1 MTSDR
6 RYNNSGRVAS
16 GRHDFSRVAMPRSR
30 VARWRA
36 AELHGAS
43 GAVRNRSHTTEGH
56 GHTTEVLPGA
66 QPHDQ
71 NNMLL
76 VSGYIFVDFQTLPS
90 PATRIWGHGS
100 DVDLRICPAKRQPD
114 AGEGKVWKSTKID
127 AVTGGNCIAR
137 HKCHKCAVD
146 NAVGRAHDLLTI

>member
-1 MTSDR
+1 MATDHGKVIR
-6 RYNNSGRVAS
+6 DKGYNNSGRVAS

-43 GAVRNRSHTTEGH
+43 GAVRNRSHTTEQH

-76 VSGYIFVDFQTLPS
+76 VSGYIFVDFQTVALAGIRLPFGRPNS
-90 PATRIWGHGS
+90 GGTVPGNWLVAIGEPIFGS
-100 DVDLRICPAKRQPD
+100 ISGTSQNEHRVF
-114 AGEGKVWKSTKID
+114 
-127 AVTGGNCIAR
+127 
-137 HKCHKCAVD
+137 
-146 NAVGRAHDLLTI
+146 